1 MYRLDLFKRNKKCLK
16 DVMPF
21 ARIVEFSPSV
31 GSPKLAVT
39 IGKDG
44 SFMTTWRY
52 RGPDL
57 DSAVKEEMAITTR
70 ILQEAIGSVKT
81 DWVMHFEAQRTPS
94 TSYPPHHQGD
104 RYGAPLPL
112 RRRQLL

>member
-21 ARIVEFSPSV
+21 ARIIEFSPSV
-31 GSPKLAVT
+31 GNPKLAVT

-57 DSAVKEEMAITTR
+57 DSAVKEELAITTR
-70 ILQEAIGSVKT
+70 ILQ
-81 DWVMHFEAQRTPS
+81 
-94 TSYPPHHQGD
+94 
-104 RYGAPLPL
+104 GA
-112 RRRQLL
+112 